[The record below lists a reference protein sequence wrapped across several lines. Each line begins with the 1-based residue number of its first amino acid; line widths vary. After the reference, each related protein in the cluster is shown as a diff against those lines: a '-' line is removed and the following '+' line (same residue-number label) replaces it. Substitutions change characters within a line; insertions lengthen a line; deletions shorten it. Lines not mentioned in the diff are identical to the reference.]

1 MPKGDSSESP
11 KAPVNRA
18 NDRARIGNVAGM
30 SEDDPRMQLVKHA
43 LKVPGAMI
51 HGREQGGPN
60 GPIPD
65 NPGVSFSKSAFEEHY
80 GYPHTALMEQPAE
93 APKPAKAKPAKAKP
107 AAKKKDEPEVRR
119 TPKGPFAGWSRQ
131 DHIDYRTKNAS
142 ARAAAGPVK
151 PQPKKKAASKARKPS
166 NAEFDKLMGES

>member
-1 MPKGDSSESP
+1 M
-11 KAPVNRA
+11 
-18 NDRARIGNVAGM
+18 RITNISGA
-30 SEDDPRMQLVKHA
+30 DDPRMSLIQHA
-43 LKVPGAMI
+43 MAVPGSTT

-65 NPGVSFSKSAFEEHY
+65 EPGVSFSASAFEKKH
-80 GYPHTALMEQPAE
+80 GFPHTSLMEQPAE
-93 APKPAKAKPAKAKP
+93 KSKPAKAKPAV
-107 AAKKKDEPEVRR
+107 KKKDEPEVRR

-151 PQPKKKAASKARKPS
+151 PQPKKKAASKERKPS
-166 NAEFDKLMGES
+166 NSDFDKLMGES